1 MTKENWEQIFSIISL
16 NSLQLSVK
24 AILLIQF
31 AYYLTYQD
39 FISRRVIS
47 RREQEILWMPADCIT
62 S

>member
-39 FISRRVIS
+39 LQPPR
-47 RREQEILWMPADCIT
+47 QP
-62 S
+62 